1 MILSK
6 TKHPQEAWKFIK
18 WWTDAEAQSKFGKE
32 LESIMGTAAR
42 YSTANKEAMYDI
54 PWAKT
59 DFDCKIDVVTCGLNQ
74 KVISSFN
81 VPVLVDKVMDE
92 VSADEY
98 DALAIP
104 GGFEEFGFYE
114 EAYNEQLLE
123 LIRLFDS
130 QKKWIATVCVGALP
144 VGKSG
149 VLNGRKATTYHLR
162 GAHKQKVLQGF
173 GATIVNSPIV
183 VDDNIITSYCPQT
196 SYGVALL
203 LLEKLTSHK
212 EMVLVKDAMGF

>member
-1 MILSK
+1 MKLLVFLAKGFETIEFS
-6 TKHPQEAWKFIK
+6 AFI
-18 WWTDAEAQSKFGKE
+18 DV
-32 LESIMGTAAR
+32 MG
-42 YSTANKEAMYDI
+42 
-54 PWAKT
+54 WAKT

-173 GATIVNSPIV
+173 GATICKFSHSWWMII
-183 VDDNIITSYCPQT
+183 IITSYCPQT
-196 SYGVALL
+196 SIRGCHCFY
-203 LLEKLTSHK
+203 
-212 EMVLVKDAMGF
+212 

>member
-1 MILSK
+1 MKILVFLAKGFETIEFS
-6 TKHPQEAWKFIK
+6 AFI
-18 WWTDAEAQSKFGKE
+18 DV
-32 LESIMGTAAR
+32 MGWAR
-42 YSTANKEAMYDI
+42 
-54 PWAKT
+54 T
-59 DFDCKIDVVTCGLNQ
+59 DFNCKVDVVTCGLNG
-74 KVISSFN
+74 KVISTFN
-81 VPVLVDKVMDE
+81 VPVLVDTTIDE
-92 VSADEY
+92 VSVDEY

-114 EAYNEQLLE
+114 EAYNEKLLE
-123 LIRLFDS
+123 LIRQFDS

-149 VLNGRKATTYHLR
+149 VLDGRKATTYHLR
-162 GAHKQKVLQGF
+162 GAYRQKILQGF
-173 GATIVNSPIV
+173 GAVIVNTPIV

-203 LLEKLTSHK
+203 LLEKLTSYK

>member
-1 MILSK
+1 MKLLVFLAKGFETIEFS
-6 TKHPQEAWKFIK
+6 AFI
-18 WWTDAEAQSKFGKE
+18 DV
-32 LESIMGTAAR
+32 MG
-42 YSTANKEAMYDI
+42 
-54 PWAKT
+54 WAKT
-59 DFDCKIDVVTCGLNQ
+59 DFDCKIDVVTCGLNHQ
-74 KVISSFN
+74 VVGSFN
-81 VPVLVDKVMDE
+81 VPVLVDKVIDE
-92 VSADEY
+92 VSVDEY

-149 VLNGRKATTYHLR
+149 VLSGRKATTYHLR
-162 GAHKQKVLQGF
+162 GAHKQKVLQEF
-173 GATIVNSPIV
+173 GATIVNTPIV

-203 LLEKLTSHK
+203 LLEKLTSHE
-212 EMVLVKDAMGF
+212 EMILVKDAMGF

>member
-1 MILSK
+1 MRLLVFL
-6 TKHPQEAWKFIK
+6 TKGFETIEFSAFI
-18 WWTDAEAQSKFGKE
+18 DV
-32 LESIMGTAAR
+32 MG
-42 YSTANKEAMYDI
+42 
-54 PWAKT
+54 WAKT
-59 DFDCKIDVVTCGLNQ
+59 DFNCKVDVVTCGLHR
-74 KVISSFN
+74 KVISSFGI
-81 VPVLVDKVMDE
+81 PVLADKVIEE
-92 VSADEY
+92 VSVDEY

-114 EAYNEQLLE
+114 EAYSEKLLE

-130 QKKWIATVCVGALP
+130 QKKWIVTVCVGALP

-149 VLNGRKATTYHLR
+149 VLNGRRATTYHLR
-162 GAHKQKVLQGF
+162 DAHKQKILKDF
-173 GATIVNSPIV
+173 GATIINTPIV
-183 VDDNIITSYCPQT
+183 VDDNIITSCCPQT

>member
-1 MILSK
+1 MRLLVFLAKGFETIEFS
-6 TKHPQEAWKFIK
+6 AFV
-18 WWTDAEAQSKFGKE
+18 DV
-32 LESIMGTAAR
+32 MG
-42 YSTANKEAMYDI
+42 
-54 PWAKT
+54 WAKT
-59 DFDCKIDVVTCGLNQ
+59 DFDCKVDVVTCGFNRQ
-74 KVISSFN
+74 VTSSFN
-81 VPVLVDKVMDE
+81 ITVLVDKVIDE

-114 EAYNEQLLE
+114 EAYNEKLLE
-123 LIRLFDS
+123 LIRHFDS

-144 VGKSG
+144 LGKSG

-162 GAHKQKVLQGF
+162 GAHKQKVLQDF
-173 GATIVNSPIV
+173 GAILVHTPIV

-196 SYGVALL
+196 SYSVALL
-203 LLEKLTSHK
+203 LLEKLTSYE

>member
-1 MILSK
+1 MKLLVFLAKGFETIEFS
-6 TKHPQEAWKFIK
+6 AFI
-18 WWTDAEAQSKFGKE
+18 DV
-32 LESIMGTAAR
+32 MG
-42 YSTANKEAMYDI
+42 
-54 PWAKT
+54 WAKT
-59 DFDCKIDVVTCGLNQ
+59 DFDWKRDVVTCGLNQ

-149 VLNGRKATTYHLR
+149 VLNSRKETSYHLR
-162 GAHKQKVLQGF
+162 GAHNQKVLQGF

>member
-1 MILSK
+1 
-6 TKHPQEAWKFIK
+6 
-18 WWTDAEAQSKFGKE
+18 
-32 LESIMGTAAR
+32 MG
-42 YSTANKEAMYDI
+42 
-54 PWAKT
+54 WAKT

-130 QKKWIATVCVGALP
+130 QKKWIATVCVGACLL
-144 VGKSG
+144 GK
-149 VLNGRKATTYHLR
+149 VE
-162 GAHKQKVLQGF
+162 
-173 GATIVNSPIV
+173 
-183 VDDNIITSYCPQT
+183 C
-196 SYGVALL
+196 
-203 LLEKLTSHK
+203 
-212 EMVLVKDAMGF
+212 